1 MTFVLIEFHVIHLM
15 TIRALY
21 SNLFMNEWRLLSL
34 ARIAL
39 SAIKLYTSVN
49 SAGKTNHFGKC

>member
-1 MTFVLIEFHVIHLM
+1 MTFVLIEFHVIHLT

-39 SAIKLYTSVN
+39 SATKLYASVN